1 MTEKKSN
8 KIILARKA
16 VSNKWDN
23 YSKNHRFPW
32 SGGKTI
38 YAVLKIMGEGFR
50 NSVLAMRASALAFK
64 FMMAAIPA
72 LILMN
77 LTIPIVL
84 PKASKD
90 VLFLILSEFLPSN
103 IFGSIQKPMSE
114 VSGSMDGGV
123 ISLTIFATIY
133 FAVNG
138 MRASMV
144 IFNGSYHIKETRPLL
159 RQFAVALLMVGILI
173 VISAVA
179 SSVFLLN
186 QKVVHWLQLNHVLGS
201 FWSAGIVFVIKYL
214 FFFLFLSMILSWIY
228 FLVPAKKT
236 KYHFFSPGS
245 IIAAFFCVVAS
256 VGFDGF
262 ISNFTKYNEVYG
274 AISALF
280 ILMLFLFILSL
291 IFLIGFEINAA
302 LYFGVHNDSNHED
315 DNL

>member
-1 MTEKKSN
+1 
-8 KIILARKA
+8 
-16 VSNKWDN
+16 
-23 YSKNHRFPW
+23 
-32 SGGKTI
+32 
-38 YAVLKIMGEGFR
+38 MGEGFR

-77 LTIPIVL
+77 MVIPIVL
-84 PKASKD
+84 PQESKD
-90 VLFLILSEFLPSN
+90 VLFSILSEFLPSN
-103 IFGSIQKPMSE
+103 IFGSIREPVSE

-159 RQFAVALLMVGILI
+159 RQFAVAFLMVGILI
-173 VISAVA
+173 VIAAVA
-179 SSVFLLN
+179 SVFLLN
-186 QKVVHWLQLNHVLGS
+186 QKVIHWLQLKHVLGS
-201 FWSAGIVFVIKYL
+201 FWSSGIVFFIKYL

-228 FLVPAKKT
+228 FLAPAKRT

-262 ISNFTKYNEVYG
+262 IADFTKYNEVYG

-302 LYFGVHNDSNHED
+302 LYFGVRNEKESDGES
-315 DNL
+315 L